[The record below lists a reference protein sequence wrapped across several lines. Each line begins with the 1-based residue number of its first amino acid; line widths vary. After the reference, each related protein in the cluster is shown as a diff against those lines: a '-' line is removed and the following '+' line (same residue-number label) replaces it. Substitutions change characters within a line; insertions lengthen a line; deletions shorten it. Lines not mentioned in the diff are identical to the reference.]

1 MIIDDFK
8 GVFTRAQMEK
18 VRDNLRAYLANFG
31 YLKIVKA
38 DFGRGFYVYTDEQR
52 IESGDYTQYCYNLDY
67 LNGWLYGAVQAINR
81 RMKPLS
87 DEELLRAMQAMLG
100 NENNT

>member
-31 YLKIVKA
+31 YLKITKA
-38 DFGRGFYVYTDEQR
+38 DYGTGFYIFTDEQR
-52 IESGDYTQYCYNLDY
+52 AEFGNYTQYCYNLDY
-67 LNGWLYGAVQAINR
+67 LNGWLYGAVQAINGI
-81 RMKPLS
+81 MKRI
-87 DEELLRAMQAMLG
+87 DD
-100 NENNT
+100 N